1 MFDLRLIAADVLKLR
16 RRRGMLSI
24 SLLLTLGGIV
34 LAFIVMAI
42 QHAGNPDEFG
52 PAGGLINYQNMISFV
67 GAMALVVGAII
78 GGTAGTQD
86 LESGVFRDLAATGRS
101 RTALFASRTAA
112 ALVVVLAI
120 IGLTAALAGAG
131 SVALAGSLDAPSA
144 GALAAGTVGV
154 LATGALSVAMAVG
167 LSVLVAS
174 RGPVIGVLLGFYMAL
189 SPLLIGIGSLGNAR
203 QAIPEVAVRRIGD
216 LPPAAT
222 DVQIALITAVFV
234 VVAWSAVALG
244 LGAWRTATREI

>member
-24 SLLLTLGGIV
+24 SLLLTLGGIA

-42 QHAGNPDEFG
+42 QHAGNPAEYG
-52 PAGGLINYQNMISFV
+52 PAGGLENYQNMIAFV

-120 IGLTAALAGAG
+120 VGVTAVFTGAA
-131 SVALAGSLDAPSA
+131 SVALAGSLAAPGA

-154 LATGALSVAMAVG
+154 LVTAALSVAMAVG

-174 RGPVIGVLLGFYMAL
+174 RGPVIGILLGFYLAI
-189 SPLLIGIGSLGNAR
+189 SPLLIGMGSLGGAR
-203 QAIPEVAVRRIGD
+203 QAIPEVAVKRIGD
-216 LPPAAT
+216 LPPAAG
-222 DVQIALITAVFV
+222 DLHVALVTAILV
-234 VVAWSAVALG
+234 VVAWSAAALG
-244 LGAWRTATREI
+244 LGAWRTVTREI